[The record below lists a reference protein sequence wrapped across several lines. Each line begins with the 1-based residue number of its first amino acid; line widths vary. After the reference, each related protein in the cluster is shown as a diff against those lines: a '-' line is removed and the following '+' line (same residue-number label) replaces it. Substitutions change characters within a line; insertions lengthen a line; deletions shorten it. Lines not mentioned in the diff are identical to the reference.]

1 MTETRSGVAADC
13 ESIWRGALRRTQA
26 GRLVRAALAAE
37 PLPTGPVRLF
47 ALGKAALP
55 MAAAA
60 LDVLGARARDPL
72 CVVPAL
78 APRQA
83 RGAPVEP
90 PDADL
95 AGVRIVQGA
104 HPRPDASSAAAGA
117 AIRSWAERNAELPVL
132 ALVSGGGSA
141 LAVSPAE
148 GIAFEEKVEAV
159 AALVRAG
166 ATIGEL
172 NALRKHL
179 SRLKGGQLAALLA
192 PAPVRVLVLSDVP
205 GDDLSTIASGPFAPD
220 PTTFPDALRF
230 VAARGATLPAAV
242 KARLEAGARG
252 EREETPKP
260 GDPRL
265 AGVTHRLLAGPVEL
279 ARAAAEE
286 ARERGWAAEVDPTP
300 LTGDVAVVAARL
312 AAWARAHAGHGKR
325 LLALGGE
332 PTIALPS
339 GARAPDGGRAQ
350 HLALLAALAIAGL
363 PAAVLAAGSDGRDG
377 PTEQAG
383 AVVDGATGAAA
394 AAAEIDLAAALGE
407 ARSGPAAV
415 ALGAAIPREDTGTH
429 LCDLVLVAVT

>member
-26 GRLVRAALAAE
+26 GPLVRAALAAE
-37 PLPTGPVRLF
+37 PLPPGPVRLF

-78 APRQA
+78 ALRQA
-83 RGAPVEP
+83 
-90 PDADL
+90 
-95 AGVRIVQGA
+95 QGE
-104 HPRPDASSAAAGA
+104 RSA
-117 AIRSWAERNAELPVL
+117 RSWERTTSRASGGPAAPTLAPTRARPRRAPRSSPGRSADAELPVL

-159 AALVRAG
+159 AALMRAG

-252 EREETPKP
+252 EREETPKS

-265 AGVTHRLLAGPVEL
+265 AGVTHRLLAGPVDL

-300 LTGDVAVVAARL
+300 LTGDVVVVAARL

-332 PTIALPS
+332 PTIALPA

-350 HLALLAALAIAGL
+350 HLALLAALGDRGPPRGGARGGL
-363 PAAVLAAGSDGRDG
+363 GR
-377 PTEQAG
+377 A
-383 AVVDGATGAAA
+383 
-394 AAAEIDLAAALGE
+394 
-407 ARSGPAAV
+407 
-415 ALGAAIPREDTGTH
+415 
-429 LCDLVLVAVT
+429 